1 MFKNIKRNPKRIR
14 KVARRTAINPVDAMT
29 PQAHALYANENVSN
43 AYANNGVYIIEVEDN
58 KTATDFNNGVRIY
71 E

>member
-29 PQAHALYANENVSN
+29 PQGQAIYCNEFIDN
-43 AYANNGVYIIEVEDN
+43 AYAYNEYTYYRQYA
-58 KTATDFNNGVRIY
+58 KRRTDA
-71 E
+71 

>member
-1 MFKNIKRNPKRIR
+1 MFKNVLRNPSRIR
-14 KVARRTAINPVDAMT
+14 KVARRTAINKVDAMT

-43 AYANNGVYIIEVEDN
+43 AYGNNGVYIIEVEDN